1 MAYQHRPDGDQGI
14 GASVSEITE
23 RATLLIREEIEL
35 AKAEVVEKVTKLVK
49 GSVVAIA
56 AGIFAVLGL
65 LFLLHG
71 LSWMLAEVAFGVAF
85 WGFFVVAA
93 VLFLLGGGAGFIALR
108 WLRSGAPPT
117 PDMAID
123 EAHRIR
129 ATLTGEPG
137 GQLEAVAAR
146 AEAGVSAEEVRPPA
160 AGGS

>member
-1 MAYQHRPDGDQGI
+1 MAYQDRPDADHGI

-49 GSVVAIA
+49 GSVVAVA
-56 AGIFAVLGL
+56 AGVFALFGL

-71 LSWMLAEVAFGVAF
+71 LSWLLASAFGFAF
-85 WGFFVVAA
+85 WGFAVIAA
-93 VLFLLGGGAGFIALR
+93 ILFLLGAGAGFLALR

-146 AEAGVSAEEVRPPA
+146 AQAGMSPEQLRPPA
-160 AGGS
+160 AGDS